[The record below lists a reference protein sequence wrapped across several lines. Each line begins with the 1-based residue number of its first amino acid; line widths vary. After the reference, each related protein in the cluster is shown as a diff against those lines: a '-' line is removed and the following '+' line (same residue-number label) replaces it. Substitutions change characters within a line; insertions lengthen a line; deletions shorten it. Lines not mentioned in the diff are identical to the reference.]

1 MFFENLYAHLR
12 GIQVALQR
20 IYLALEEYNAQNIK
34 PVDNNIRVAE
44 NKKSKNNAV
53 VKVDKVAPVA
63 RRGRKCKY
71 GPDFCASS
79 TCFREAGWD
88 HEEAKVLRSICD
100 KLGVKLYV
108 FNNNHNYY
116 IRALDFDMVVSE
128 LSQMDGKVIKSG
140 VQYVNRVRDIK

>member
-1 MFFENLYAHLR
+1 MFFNNLYAYLR
-12 GIQVALQR
+12 GIEAALQR
-20 IYLALEEYNAQNIK
+20 IYIALENNAQNTK
-34 PVDNNIRVAE
+34 PVENNIRVAGRR
-44 NKKSKNNAV
+44 KSKANAI
-53 VKVDKVAPVA
+53 VKEDKVAPVA
-63 RRGRKCKY
+63 RKRKKSKY

-116 IRALDFDMVVSE
+116 LRVSDFDMVVSE
-128 LSQMDGKVIKSG
+128 LSKMDGKVIKKG
-140 VQYVNRVRDIK
+140 VQYVNRVRDI